1 MSKKTSKVI
10 TEEMINELIVALSTK
25 IDNLGKDLSH
35 RITNIE
41 EKLDLMIKRQNDIE
55 EKVSYR
61 VEKNNQILN
70 TNNMSDVD
78 YKENIESRLI
88 LLKDKMDDKNVTKKT
103 KKKVVNNDSAVINKR
118 GNVIMRVY
126 NDIVLLTGDTFD
138 RKELIKQYG
147 GKWDSKHTGW
157 VVSID
162 KKNEIKVNL
171 EKYTES
177 LDYDELEEYLNEPV
191 AIVKKPVKATASFDT
206 CQIIDSDDD

>member
-25 IDNLGKDLSH
+25 IDNLGTDLSH

-55 EKVSYR
+55 ERVSYR
-61 VEKNNQILN
+61 VEKNNQKFN
-70 TNNMSDVD
+70 NNMSDID

-88 LLKDKMDDKNVTKKT
+88 LLKDKMDDKTVTKKT
-103 KKKVVNNDSAVINKR
+103 KKKVVNNDSGIINKR

-157 VVSID
+157 IVSID

-191 AIVKKPVKATASFDT
+191 ATVKKSVKATSSFDT